1 VPLKVSGAPR
11 NAMRW
16 PSLIPSFLGSGVPEY
31 PAMAATLAPH
41 RPRILGS
48 VSEHDVGHSVHYTTV
63 TRGTPI
69 FASDGEEVG
78 KVVRVLDN
86 HREHI
91 LDGIVFEDGSGTIR
105 FVDGP
110 EVQRTFERAVE
121 LNIDSAAAAQLGPPE
136 RHGVGDAVKNSPLGR
151 LFGR

>member
-1 VPLKVSGAPR
+1 
-11 NAMRW
+11 
-16 PSLIPSFLGSGVPEY
+16 
-31 PAMAATLAPH
+31 
-41 RPRILGS
+41 
-48 VSEHDVGHSVHYTTV
+48 VSERDEGIAVHYTTV

-69 FASDGEEVG
+69 YASDGEQVG

-91 LDGIVFEDGSGTIR
+91 LDGIVFEDDAGTVR

-110 EVQRTFERAVE
+110 EVQRTFERAVD
-121 LNIDSAAAAQLGPPE
+121 LNIDSQAAKQLGPPPE
-136 RHGVGDAVKNSPLGR
+136 GSGVTAAVKNTRLGR